1 VTTTASGPASDTQA
15 GEERA
20 ADPAG
25 ARAAEAGDAR
35 RSRRGGGGGGSRA
48 RERAAEAV
56 RVPWT
61 CDDARGVYNIDG
73 WGAGFFDISEQ
84 GHVVV
89 RPDADHPERQVDLFD
104 VARDLEEQGVALPVL
119 LRFSDILRARL
130 TAISTRFTEAIQ
142 EFGYTGGYTTVYPIK
157 VNQQRHVVEE
167 IVRSGRSQGVG
178 LECGSKPELQAV
190 LALSDSTDHMIVC
203 NGYKDEEFMRLALM
217 GQRLGH
223 KVFIVIEQLSEID
236 VLLQAADDLGIVP
249 VAGVRIKLR
258 SAGYGRWAQSGGER
272 SKFGLTAAQ
281 LVEAIEH
288 LRSRG
293 RLDILKLIHFHLG
306 SQITDIRYIKSG
318 LQEIG
323 RFYAELR
330 GMGVDI
336 THVDVGGGLGVD
348 YDGTSSTSEASV
360 NYTLQEYANDVI
372 YVLGESCREG
382 DLPMPHVISE
392 SGRALTAH
400 HALLLLKVIDV
411 ESQAEPA
418 MPALGPEDH
427 PLLHDMV
434 ADCREL
440 SAPAVRARRVVE
452 AYHDATFYKEHA
464 QELFSSGV
472 LTLSGRAAAEQ
483 LYYSILNAVARVTD
497 RDPER
502 YEEIRADVEAT
513 LVDRYFCNFSLF
525 QSLPDSWAIN
535 HLFPIMPIHRLDEE
549 PTRRGTLQDI
559 TCDSDGKIDQFA
571 GRGRGPASSLRLH
584 PYHHGED
591 YILGIFLT
599 GAYQEILGD
608 LHNLFGDT
616 NAVHMRLTADGYDV
630 TDIMHGDTVTQV
642 LEYVHFEPSALL
654 TAFRRKVAAASALT
668 RQEGNMFIAEYVAG
682 LEGYTYL
689 EGEAAQ

>member
-1 VTTTASGPASDTQA
+1 MTTTASGPASDTQA

-73 WGAGFFDISEQ
+73 WGAGFFDINEQ

-382 DLPMPHVISE
+382 DRKSTRLNSSH
-392 SGRALTAH
+392 TA
-400 HALLLLKVIDV
+400 
-411 ESQAEPA
+411 Q
-418 MPALGPEDH
+418 
-427 PLLHDMV
+427 
-434 ADCREL
+434 
-440 SAPAVRARRVVE
+440 
-452 AYHDATFYKEHA
+452 
-464 QELFSSGV
+464 
-472 LTLSGRAAAEQ
+472 
-483 LYYSILNAVARVTD
+483 
-497 RDPER
+497 
-502 YEEIRADVEAT
+502 
-513 LVDRYFCNFSLF
+513 
-525 QSLPDSWAIN
+525 
-535 HLFPIMPIHRLDEE
+535 
-549 PTRRGTLQDI
+549 
-559 TCDSDGKIDQFA
+559 
-571 GRGRGPASSLRLH
+571 
-584 PYHHGED
+584 
-591 YILGIFLT
+591 
-599 GAYQEILGD
+599 
-608 LHNLFGDT
+608 
-616 NAVHMRLTADGYDV
+616 
-630 TDIMHGDTVTQV
+630 
-642 LEYVHFEPSALL
+642 
-654 TAFRRKVAAASALT
+654 
-668 RQEGNMFIAEYVAG
+668 
-682 LEGYTYL
+682 
-689 EGEAAQ
+689 